1 MSLARNQALMVRPT
15 GWRGMLARLRGPR
28 GPLGLL
34 LGAAGVAAVANVWV
48 AAAPQVGAD
57 TEKTRLG
64 VSLRDDMAR
73 RDRQLAEEKR
83 KLEMREQAAK
93 AAEAR
98 LAEEMA
104 ARQGLDPNAPAGGPA
119 ARANGA
125 DTANEPYDDLA
136 RVYQMMKPARAA
148 PIFEK
153 LELEVQ
159 TEVIRRMRDRSA
171 ALLMAS
177 MSPNAAAELTMA
189 LAGRKVVQQPRG
201 KSGQEAQPAPRRRA
215 PQNAAANPA
224 ANPAQRSP
232 QNPAANPATKP

>member
-1 MSLARNQALMVRPT
+1 MSLPRSQALVVAPT
-15 GWRGMLARLRGPR
+15 GWRKMLSRLRGPR
-28 GPLGLL
+28 GPVGLFL
-34 LGAAGVAAVANVWV
+34 AAAGVAAVANVWV
-48 AAAPQVGAD
+48 AAAPQVADDGA
-57 TEKTRLG
+57 KTRLG

-73 RDRQLAEEKR
+73 RDQQLAEEKR

-104 ARQGLDPNAPAGGPA
+104 ARQNLPVAAANTPAGRGVA
-119 ARANGA
+119 A
-125 DTANEPYDDLA
+125 DPANEPYDDLA

-159 TEVIRRMRDRSA
+159 TQVIRRMRDRSA

-177 MSPNAAAELTMA
+177 MTPNAAAELTMA
-189 LAGRKVVQQPRG
+189 LAGRKVVQQPPVRG
-201 KSGQEAQPAPRRRA
+201 KQGAEAVNPPRRPPPQSNAAPKAAPAPAKAPPPAQP
-215 PQNAAANPA
+215 
-224 ANPAQRSP
+224 
-232 QNPAANPATKP
+232 